1 MTRSCSTCAALLL
14 AVFTISSFA
23 PLHAADKAKL
33 VATSVADAGPDYQV
47 QGEYTGEVKINGE
60 PRKVGMQVIALGDG
74 KFDAEAYP
82 GGLPGDG
89 WNKEAGRRHRS
100 GETKDGVTTV
110 SGDSRTG
117 RIEKGLITIKDS
129 SGTTL
134 GELKRVERKSP
145 TLGAKPPAGA
155 VVLFDGTSAD
165 KWNGGHLTDD
175 GLLAVGGTSK
185 QSFKDFQLHIEFQ
198 TPFMPTARGQ
208 GRGNSGV
215 YLQNRYELQVLDS
228 FGLEGQ
234 NNECG
239 GFYQIKTPDV
249 NMCFPPLAWQT
260 YDIDFTAARFDDA
273 GKKTKNAVVNAQ
285 HNGVT
290 IHDKF
295 ELPHLTPG
303 GLPQE
308 APGEGPFM
316 LQNHGNPVR
325 FRNIW
330 VVEK

>member
-1 MTRSCSTCAALLL
+1 MRNHLRAL
-14 AVFTISSFA
+14 I
-23 PLHAADKAKL
+23 
-33 VATSVADAGPDYQV
+33 
-47 QGEYTGEVKINGE
+47 
-60 PRKVGMQVIALGDG
+60 
-74 KFDAEAYP
+74 
-82 GGLPGDG
+82 
-89 WNKEAGRRHRS
+89 
-100 GETKDGVTTV
+100 
-110 SGDSRTG
+110 
-117 RIEKGLITIKDS
+117 
-129 SGTTL
+129 
-134 GELKRVERKSP
+134 
-145 TLGAKPPAGA
+145 
-155 VVLFDGTSAD
+155 VLFDGTSAD
-165 KWNGGHLTDD
+165 KWNGGHLTED
-175 GLLAVGGTSK
+175 GLLAVGCTSK

-273 GKKTKNAVVNAQ
+273 GKKTKNAIVNAQ